1 LTVNQART
9 KASLGDALVQM
20 QVITAAQL
28 ADAQKTRQEQG
39 GKLSEILV
47 SKGFLRVEELATFLS
62 IMWNVPLIDLKT
74 HAIQPEALALVPED
88 MARQH
93 IIIPLNIIGDSLV
106 VVMADPDDYIA
117 INDLFTRTNMQIQVA
132 FANALDIRRAID
144 IYYRSGAEIQEKV
157 KDFLPP
163 PASATS
169 SALEFA
175 AETPITESLDLLIQQ
190 AVRDRASD
198 IHIEPQAA
206 RLRVRYRIDGVL
218 QDISSLPIRAHAELA
233 SRIKILAE
241 MDVTRS
247 RQPQDGQFSV
257 KVGDKD
263 IDIRVATTDTI
274 FGERITLR
282 LLDKSLSLFTLPELG
297 MLPDMLKVYRKL
309 LASPYGMILG
319 GGPTGSGKTTTLYTS
334 INEID
339 RNKNNIMTIEDPV
352 EYQFEG
358 ITQSQV
364 DPKIG
369 VTFAGGL
376 KAMLRQD
383 PDVILVGEIRDKE
396 TAVTAVQAA
405 LTGHLV
411 FSSIHAN
418 DTIGMVSRLVD
429 LGVDPA
435 LISSTLLALISQ
447 RMVRRVCT
455 NCRTAQPPTALE
467 QTIYRRETGQELT
480 MVYKG
485 AGCHLCAN
493 TGYRGR
499 IGVFEMLSITEGMQQ
514 KLMSYNGS
522 SGLREQAAREAVSSM
537 KRDGLQKVKEGITT
551 FEEVMSV
558 VFTQASVYAPA

>member
-1 LTVNQART
+1 MTVNQSRT
-9 KASLGDALVQM
+9 RNSLGDALVQM
-20 QVITAAQL
+20 QIITAAQL
-28 ADAQKTRQEQG
+28 ADAQKTRQDHG

-74 HAIQPEALALVPED
+74 HIVQPEALTLVPED
-88 MARQH
+88 MARRH
-93 IIIPLNIIGDSLV
+93 IIIPLNIIGDSLI

-132 FANALDIRRAID
+132 FANAVDIRRAID
-144 IYYRSGAEIQEKV
+144 IYYRSGEEIQEKV

-163 PASATS
+163 PSGEPS
-169 SALEFA
+169 SAVEFA

-198 IHIEPQAA
+198 IHIEPQSG
-206 RLRVRYRIDGVL
+206 RLRVRCRIDGIL
-218 QDISSLPIRAHAELA
+218 QDVTSLPLRAHPELV

-257 KVGDKD
+257 KVGDKN

-297 MLPDMLKVYRKL
+297 LLPETLKKYRKL
-309 LASPYGMILG
+309 LASPFGMILV

-334 INEID
+334 LNEID

-358 ITQSQV
+358 ISQSQV
-364 DPKIG
+364 DPKVG

-418 DTIGMVSRLVD
+418 DTVGMLSRLID
-429 LGVDPA
+429 LGVEPA
-435 LISSTLLALISQ
+435 LVSSTLLGLVSQ
-447 RMVRRVCT
+447 RMVRRICV
-455 NCRTAQPPTALE
+455 NCRTTLAPTALE
-467 QTIYRRETGQELT
+467 QSIYMRETGHELPQ
-480 MVYKG
+480 VYKG
-485 AGCHLCAN
+485 TGCHLCAN

-499 IGVFEMLSITEGMQQ
+499 IGVFEMFTVTEGMQQ
-514 KLMSYNGS
+514 KLMNYNGIG
-522 SGLREQAAREAVSSM
+522 GLRDQVAGEGIFSM
-537 KRDGLQKVKEGITT
+537 KHDGLQKVKEGITT
-551 FEEVMSV
+551 FEEIMAG
-558 VFTQASVYAPA
+558 VFSFS